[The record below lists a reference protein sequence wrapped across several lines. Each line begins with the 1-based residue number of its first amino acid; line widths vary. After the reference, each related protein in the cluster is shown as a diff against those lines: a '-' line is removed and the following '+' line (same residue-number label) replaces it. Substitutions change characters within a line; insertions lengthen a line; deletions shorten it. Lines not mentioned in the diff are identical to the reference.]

1 MDKFRRR
8 RLAGD
13 DGLGLVLVLG
23 MGAILTGLMILST
36 STAIRSL
43 ASSREHVSFES
54 ALAAADGGIEI
65 GLARA
70 QRAYVA
76 TGSDSHA
83 IPGPANTVGECVA
96 APIPWPWPTSQ
107 PTPEQ
112 ERNWARSQLELLA
125 ATGTTG
131 GCLKSA
137 RGGDYAIFKPTGRQ
151 VIYSLAW
158 SPRRG
163 ASEVKQRLIKAE
175 YLFTPYAP
183 SHAILAGGNLVLDSS
198 TTVTSAPPNASLLAA
213 VHTNGNL
220 SVSSGNPTVFG
231 PVTQSGSG
239 SPVSSN
245 NFKANPGNAVVGAA
259 KQPIPFGGVRAVWT
273 LNRTKP
279 VPGGWYDLCPNGTV
293 QAPTGATPCAGS
305 ILTNLSGGGS
315 FRGWSYALPA
325 PGAVPIWS
333 AGTEVKLNGFS
344 GTYYVSEGDVV
355 NPASN
360 TGPRVPALTVLAS
373 ARTPATP
380 VTPVCNKV
388 GGNIRWGST
397 DPAAPSLPS
406 TWLIADQDLMT
417 ESSYSAGSAVAGT
430 VVSGFF
436 IAGDQMEM
444 STSSN
449 GAYGAVV
456 ALSQCSPSGS
466 LVDLNRIK
474 NPSIYYDPNAQ
485 APFTDI
491 INNTLW
497 LEYAG

>member
-1 MDKFRRR
+1 MDRLRRR

-43 ASSREHVSFES
+43 ASSRAHVSFES
-54 ALAAADGGIEI
+54 ALAAADGGIET
-65 GLARA
+65 GLART
-70 QRAYVA
+70 QRTYVT

-83 IPGPANTVGECVA
+83 IPGPANVAGECVA
-96 APIPWPWPTSQ
+96 AAIAWPWPTSQ
-107 PTPEQ
+107 PTAQQ
-112 ERNWARSQLELLA
+112 ERTWARGQLEALA
-125 ATGTTG
+125 ASGTG
-131 GCLKSA
+131 GCLKSG
-137 RGGDYAIFKPTGRQ
+137 RGGDYAILKPTGRQ
-151 VIYSLAW
+151 VIYALAW

-183 SHAILAGGNLVLDSS
+183 LHAILAGGDLVLDSS
-198 TTVTSAPPNASLLAA
+198 TMVTSAPPNDPALAA
-213 VHTNGNL
+213 VHANGNL

-239 SPVSSN
+239 APATSN
-245 NFKANPGNAVVGAA
+245 NFQANPGNQVLGSA
-259 KQPIPFGGVRAVWT
+259 KERIPFDGARVVWA

-305 ILTNLSGGGS
+305 LLTDLSGGGS
-315 FRGWSYALPA
+315 FRGWSYTLPA

-333 AGTEVKLNGFS
+333 AGSELKQNGFS
-344 GTYYVSEGDVV
+344 GTYYISEGDVV

-380 VTPVCNKV
+380 TTPVCDKV

-397 DPAAPSLPS
+397 DPAAPSIPN
-406 TWLIADQDLMT
+406 TWLIADQDLVT

-436 IAGDQMEM
+436 LAGDQMDM

-449 GAYGAVV
+449 GAYGAVI
-456 ALSQCSPSGS
+456 ALDQCSPTGS
-466 LVDLNRIK
+466 LADLNRIK